1 MSPIES
7 PALLQHAVLLAELA
21 ELASKHRLPA
31 VYAFP
36 RHVQAGGL
44 CSYGFA
50 TKYLLTR
57 PAYYASRI
65 LLGAK
70 PGDLPI
76 ELPSTYE
83 LSINMTTASAMGLAV
98 SPRRRLRASEL
109 VSQRSR
115 GGLERPASAW
125 NTSIWSVST
134 VRGARDG
141 AVPARPALRLQG
153 VAMRSPRALA
163 NRSACHQAS
172 RRLKSP
178 PKPTLSSSS

>member
-57 PAYYASRI
+57 PAYYVSRI

-83 LSINMTTASAMGLAV
+83 LSINYDD
-98 SPRRRLRASEL
+98 
-109 VSQRSR
+109 SQRHGL
-115 GGLERPASAW
+115 GGQPA
-125 NTSIWSVST
+125 
-134 VRGARDG
+134 
-141 AVPARPALRLQG
+141 PE
-153 VAMRSPRALA
+153 VA
-163 NRSACHQAS
+163 CQ
-172 RRLKSP
+172 
-178 PKPTLSSSS
+178 